1 VAPLSRAAQAM
12 EAVPRRGF
20 LPRAQRRHDAR
31 DHPLP
36 IGHGQTNSQPTTV
49 RQMLELLDVQE
60 GQRVLDVGAG
70 SGWTTALLGWLTGP
84 QGSVTGVERVPDLV
98 AFGAGNLAGAG
109 MPWTS
114 IRAAEAGVLGLPADG
129 PYDRILVSAQASALP
144 DELVTQ
150 LAPGGVM
157 VVPVAGR
164 MLRVREGAAAG
175 GGPAIEE
182 HGWYRFVPLVAD
194 PPPERAEVSRTDS

>member
-1 VAPLSRAAQAM
+1 M

-31 DHPLP
+31 DQPLP

-49 RQMLELLDVQE
+49 RQMLELLDVRE

-84 QGSVTGVERVPDLV
+84 RGSVTGVERVPDLV
-98 AFGAGNLAGAG
+98 AFGAGNLASAG

-114 IRAAEAGVLGLPADG
+114 IRASEPGVLGLPAKG

-144 DELVTQ
+144 GELVTQ
-150 LAPGGVM
+150 LAPGGIM

-164 MLRVREGAAAG
+164 MLRVQEGAAG

-194 PPPERAEVSRTDS
+194 PPPGRAEVSRTES